1 MNIKVIEISD
11 NKFKIIKNWSNNQ
24 SSIIVTKQE
33 VADLVDILV
42 DIQNSK

>member
-42 DIQNSK
+42 DIQND